1 MNSLNYLLIFLL
13 FHALFPVRSS
23 AQEIV
28 TLSYCYEKAVEAS
41 PLQNQKLYYESILEL
56 NRKSNASLN
65 YPVLGLNAQATYQS
79 DVFSLPFDVP
89 GVESPIIPKNQ
100 YKVAIDFYQ
109 NIYNGGIVSNTQA
122 IEEAKAHINYQGVE
136 ISNHK
141 IREVINMLYFSVMV
155 LQERTELIKA
165 MQNDIVAQHK
175 LLQARVAEGAV
186 LPGSAKTLQKELLTL
201 DQKRIEL
208 EILTQAS
215 LDLLSRWMEVP
226 IGPDTKLVLPVFE
239 QDPDINALPFA
250 RPEITQFDFQIDKL
264 ASEKELIN
272 SSRLPDI
279 GLFGTAGMGY
289 PNPLNWFDI
298 NFTPYYLVGMRLS
311 WKILDYGASKRN
323 REVLQLNQLVVVSEK
338 EHFIKTVEVAVTADE
353 ADIRK
358 YKELIDKDRKIIS
371 LQEGI
376 VKQASSQ
383 LQQGVI
389 PGATYITE
397 VNKEL
402 QAKLNLKIHEI
413 KLAEARINLLT
424 ETGNINEL

>member
-1 MNSLNYLLIFLL
+1 MEE
-13 FHALFPVRSS
+13 PV
-23 AQEIV
+23 
-28 TLSYCYEKAVEAS
+28 
-41 PLQNQKLYYESILEL
+41 
-56 NRKSNASLN
+56 
-65 YPVLGLNAQATYQS
+65 
-79 DVFSLPFDVP
+79 
-89 GVESPIIPKNQ
+89 
-100 YKVAIDFYQ
+100 
-109 NIYNGGIVSNTQA
+109 
-122 IEEAKAHINYQGVE
+122 
-136 ISNHK
+136 
-141 IREVINMLYFSVMV
+141 
-155 LQERTELIKA
+155 
-165 MQNDIVAQHK
+165 
-175 LLQARVAEGAV
+175 
-186 LPGSAKTLQKELLTL
+186 
-201 DQKRIEL
+201 
-208 EILTQAS
+208 
-215 LDLLSRWMEVP
+215 
-226 IGPDTKLVLPVFE
+226 GPDTKLVLPVFE

-371 LQEGI
+371 LQEDI

-383 LQQGVI
+383 LQKGVI

-402 QAKLNLKIHEI
+402 QVKLNLKIHEI